1 MTWYQSPPD
10 VVWQTTSHTHRGD
23 EQRPHHAGGSGCISA
38 MFGWRQC
45 AGSLAPGGYPRGHK
59 VQSNTASTRCAMRRR
74 SGYSADTHAGR
85 RRTALHRG
93 PSTCIE
99 DSSLAYGSHE
109 WSSDGVPRFLW
120 SPARLSA
127 GSVHCARMCST
138 LAECPHSDAS
148 TPRQGLTVCGGTRWG
163 TYASAYV
170 PAHGSSCRSRFPRGA
185 AGRCSWVDTRH
196 HRWDSADERRN
207 WHARDAE
214 ALSMMITGVREI
226 NLADLRSVPAW
237 RL

>member
-1 MTWYQSPPD
+1 MAATCGQP
-10 VVWQTTSHTHRGD
+10 
-23 EQRPHHAGGSGCISA
+23 
-38 MFGWRQC
+38 
-45 AGSLAPGGYPRGHK
+45 
-59 VQSNTASTRCAMRRR
+59 STRRVSSRSQSSVKYGLHALCDAPAQRVLCRHSRGAMPC
-74 SGYSADTHAGR
+74 GPA
-85 RRTALHRG
+85 HRG

-109 WSSDGVPRFLW
+109 WSSDAVPRFLW

-170 PAHGSSCRSRFPRGA
+170 PAHGSSCRSRFCRGA

-214 ALSMMITGVREI
+214 ALSMMTTGVREI
-226 NLADLRSVPAW
+226 NLADLHSMPAW